1 MDMEENRNENQ
12 VNEENTTENQT
23 PEEHKNTPQGR
34 EISGRTAILLVA
46 AIAVVVMMIMNLG
59 KDKNGQQ
66 ACEIVPQSPFG
77 QSQAQI
83 WVDLEDDLQA
93 KGIAE
98 FGLEYPDGPEGYD
111 IKVYRVYTRQISS
124 IYYQNEDGREGM
136 RIIKGKM
143 CGADVFESG
152 FYNDGNSYTFINVV
166 EHDGKKITLKGN
178 QNGVQVASWVEGDFS
193 YAVGVWNNPV
203 EEEAMLEFV
212 DQTE

>member
-1 MDMEENRNENQ
+1 MEENRNGNQ
-12 VNEENTTENQT
+12 M
-23 PEEHKNTPQGR
+23 PEEQNQGPKPR
-34 EISGRTAILLVA
+34 EVSVKTAILLVA
-46 AIAVVVMMIMNLG
+46 ALAVIGMMIFRFAKG
-59 KDKNGQQ
+59 DTGQK

-83 WVDLEDDLQA
+83 WIDLEGDLQA

-98 FGLEYPDGPEGYD
+98 FGLTYPEGPEGFD
-111 IKVYRVYTRQISS
+111 IKIYRVYTKQINSV
-124 IYYQNEDGREGM
+124 YYQNDEGREGM

-143 CGADVFESG
+143 CGIDVFESG

-166 EHDGKKITLKGN
+166 DHDGKKVTLKGN
-178 QNGVQVASWVEGDFS
+178 QDGVQVASWVEGDFS

-203 EEEAMLEFV
+203 SEDVMLEYV